1 MGLYTHVFS
10 IMGWYKA
17 TWSGSDL
24 GTTENGWSVE
34 FTTMNEAIHSDDLGD
49 SLVDA
54 VQRGQAV
61 RVVGRG
67 LEWSL
72 MKPALGL
79 VHTPGD
85 VTRDIGQ
92 LVSTLAY
99 PLVLTPQNNVGDV
112 GAVRKTLT
120 FNLTYIENYTQPLNN
135 RLATADVVFTV
146 LVDED
151 GNLFTEY

>member
-1 MGLYTHVFS
+1 
-10 IMGWYKA
+10 
-17 TWSGSDL
+17 
-24 GTTENGWSVE
+24 
-34 FTTMNEAIHSDDLGD
+34 
-49 SLVDA
+49 
-54 VQRGQAV
+54 
-61 RVVGRG
+61 
-67 LEWSL
+67 
-72 MKPALGL
+72 
-79 VHTPGD
+79 
-85 VTRDIGQ
+85 
-92 LVSTLAY
+92 LAY